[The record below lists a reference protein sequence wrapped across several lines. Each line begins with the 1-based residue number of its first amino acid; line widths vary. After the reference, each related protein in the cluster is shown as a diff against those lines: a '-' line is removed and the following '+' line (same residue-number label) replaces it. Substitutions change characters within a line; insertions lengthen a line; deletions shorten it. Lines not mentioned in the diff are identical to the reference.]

1 MKQIAW
7 VCALLEWQLTS
18 SAKRILKVWFPS
30 ALWLG
35 AIALESTNLG
45 SAEHTGRILY
55 PIFHF
60 LFDMNAAAFALWHAL
75 LRKSGHVVGY
85 FTLSV
90 LLFRSWRATFP
101 RLSTSWCLQWS
112 TLALL
117 STSLVAT
124 LDEWHQSFVPSRTG
138 TLRDV
143 ILDSTAAL
151 LAQIVVSAVLRIQRL
166 KAGNPACTQPTVGRA
181 RAAGRS
187 ADRGRRGG
195 PPARIRFATG
205 LILIFALALA
215 GFGAEGMASASRSQS
230 RVAALQA

>member
-1 MKQIAW
+1 MKQFAGL
-7 VCALLEWQLTS
+7 CALLECQLTS

-55 PIFHF
+55 PILHF
-60 LFDMNAAAFALWHAL
+60 LFNINAAAFALCHAW

-101 RLSTSWCLQWS
+101 RLSTSWCVQWS
-112 TLALL
+112 TLSLV
-117 STSLVAT
+117 STSLDAT
-124 LDEWHQSFVPSRTG
+124 LDEWHQSFLPSRTC

-143 ILDSTAAL
+143 ILDSSAAL
-151 LAQIVVSAVLRIQRL
+151 MAQIVLSVLLRTCRL
-166 KAGNPACTQPTVGRA
+166 KAANPAFLKVVTLE
-181 RAAGRS
+181 RS
-187 ADRGRRGG
+187 
-195 PPARIRFATG
+195 
-205 LILIFALALA
+205 
-215 GFGAEGMASASRSQS
+215 ES
-230 RVAALQA
+230 